1 MRRFDVCAGLCSIIE
16 FKYIKIDV
24 FFVRINNY
32 LTDVQYQDLL
42 HVVVICQTGLQVRE
56 VLVILYHLVFP
67 EVQGVPRFPFFL
79 FCHLVREGPGD
90 QLFQVIREGLVNL

>member
-1 MRRFDVCAGLCSIIE
+1 MQRFHVCAGLGTIIE
-16 FKYIKIDV
+16 FKYIKIYV
-24 FFVRINNY
+24 IFVRINHY

-42 HVVVICQTGLQVRE
+42 HVVVIYQTGLQVRE
-56 VLVILYHLVFP
+56 VLVILYRLVFP

-90 QLFQVIREGLVNL
+90 QWVQVIREGLVTL